1 MSTKRLIIC
10 CDGTWQD
17 STDDAS
23 EPPSNVTRLSRA
35 LSRTAIVKENGVLRE
50 IPQIVYY
57 QKGVGTGL
65 GDKYFGGVTGVG
77 LSANVRAAYGFL
89 SDNYADG
96 DKIYFFGFSRGAY
109 TARAIAGLVCQW
121 GLLTPRGMDNFSNV
135 YDDFYGKKIAG
146 YTDEQR
152 RRLGFRPPLPR
163 FTVELIGVWDTV
175 AFHKPWLGRWF
186 GEQLEFRN
194 TLLSRDVRYAY
205 HALALDEERTAYQ
218 PTLWHQPDNA
228 EGQEMLQVWF
238 SGVHTDIGGGSVDPR
253 LSNITLAW
261 MIAQCSK
268 HNQLA
273 FDVEGYLFDSPPP
286 GIVAESAPWATALGA
301 VAHSSLTRTVERWLG
316 GRSIRT
322 PLAYDQPGPASE
334 HRPTNELIHTSIKDR
349 VLSGAPSGAVR
360 WASPVIRGRQDQDA
374 RTWELQNGHKLVE
387 DVPLELEFFMRG
399 RIRTVHVDEE
409 DES

>member
-1 MSTKRLIIC
+1 MSTKRLIVC

-17 STDDAS
+17 STADES

-35 LSRTAIVKENGVLRE
+35 LSRTAIVKENGVQRE

-89 SDNYADG
+89 TDNYTDG

-109 TARAIAGLVCQW
+109 TARAVAGLVCQW
-121 GLLTPRGMDNFSNV
+121 GLLTPRGMDNFANV
-135 YDDFYGKKIAG
+135 YDDFYGKKITD

-152 RRLGFRPPLPR
+152 RRLGFRPRLPR
-163 FTVELIGVWDTV
+163 FTVEVIGVWDTV
-175 AFHKPWLGRWF
+175 AFHRPWLGRWF

-194 TLLSRDVRYAY
+194 TLLSRDVKHAY

-218 PTLWHQPDNA
+218 PTLWQQPDHA
-228 EGQEMLQVWF
+228 DGQEMLQVWF
-238 SGVHTDIGGGSVDPR
+238 SGVHTDIGGGSKDPR
-253 LSNITLAW
+253 LSNIALAW

-273 FDVEGYLFDSPPP
+273 FDVEEYLFDRPPP
-286 GIVAESAPWATALGA
+286 EIVAESAPWATALGQ
-301 VAHSSLTRTVERWLG
+301 VPHSSFTRTVESWLG
-316 GRSIRT
+316 GKSIRT
-322 PLAYDQPGPASE
+322 PLAYDQPGASE
-334 HRPTNELIHTSIKDR
+334 HRPTNEMIHVSIKDR
-349 VLSGAPSGAVR
+349 LLSGALPAAER
-360 WASPVIRGRQDQDA
+360 WASPVIRGRLDQNA
-374 RTWELQNGHKLVE
+374 RTWELRNGGELVE
-387 DVPLELEFFMRG
+387 DVPLDLEFLMRG

>member
-1 MSTKRLIIC
+1 MSMKRLIVC

-17 STDDAS
+17 STADAS

-35 LSRTAIVKENGVLRE
+35 LSRTATVAEQGVRRE
-50 IPQIVYY
+50 ISQIVYY

-89 SDNYADG
+89 ADNYAEG
-96 DKIYFFGFSRGAY
+96 DKIYFFGFSRGAF
-109 TARAIAGLVCQW
+109 TARAVAGLVCQW

-135 YDDFYGKKIAG
+135 YDDFYGKKIKG
-146 YTDEQR
+146 YTDDQR

-163 FTVELIGVWDTV
+163 FTVEVIGVWDTV

-194 TLLSRDVRYAY
+194 TLLSRDVKYAY

-218 PTLWHQPDNA
+218 PTLWHQPDDA

-238 SGVHTDIGGGSVDPR
+238 SGAHTDIGGGGGDPR
-253 LSNITLAW
+253 LSDISLAW

-273 FDVEGYLFDSPPP
+273 FDVEEYLFDRPPP
-286 GIVAESAPWATALGA
+286 EIVAEGAPWATAVGK
-301 VAHSSLTRTVERWLG
+301 VAHSSFTRSLEGWLG
-316 GRSIRT
+316 GTSIRT
-322 PLAYDQPGPASE
+322 PLKYDQPGAASE
-334 HRPTNELIHTSIKDR
+334 RRPTNEMIHVSIKDR
-349 VLSGAPSGAVR
+349 VLSGVPSGAVL
-360 WASPVIRGRQDQDA
+360 WASRVIRGRKDQDA
-374 RTWELQNGHKLVE
+374 RTWKLQNGLELVE
-387 DVPLELEFFMRG
+387 DVPLDLELFMRG